1 MNILPFK
8 RKSDHIIRPLV
19 KYSFH
24 SLKYLIIR
32 INYQLWQYQQR
43 QIPLTYSS
51 LRPAILITITG
62 WMSTIMWFSKIQ
74 WGRAVFPI
82 TNDDSAR
89 IFHISCFTIC
99 VKFMTVV
106 SCILEFLWI
115 IFIRKLLKYES
126 GLNDFLIYY
135 SRHHKNIE
143 MEITSKNRKYLF
155 RLITIAD
162 YLSIESA
169 IIFGLAITYWML
181 RIIYELFILFNN
193 DQISTVVLLFSIQMI
208 IIEYIHCLF
217 LISLILIPFKA
228 LIIVVELI
236 INQIKQFFLVIRS
249 LFDLRL
255 SNTMKMQIVWHSFQ
269 KKYNR
274 IFNHIAKL
282 NADLKMVLLAM
293 ETISK
298 ASIIFST
305 IFYSQGITETIHGSI
320 FVICLM
326 SIFCLAT
333 GVYARLSIFPS
344 FNQQCCERLLAWNVR
359 ISQLYSRIND
369 NTNNRRINK
378 HQHIQFNKLIPPKNC
393 NRKSLFLF
401 TIRQQIKINLFMQTM
416 AKNRFGFNCGQ
427 IFFIDKFKYVELILM
442 NIPFTIMFYEKICL
456 DINNRIDNNN

>member
-1 MNILPFK
+1 MTMNILPFK

-19 KYSFH
+19 RYSFH

-51 LRPAILITITG
+51 IRPAILITITG
-62 WMSTIMWFSKIQ
+62 WICTIMWFSKIQ
-74 WGRAVFPI
+74 WERAVFPL
-82 TNDDSAR
+82 TYDDSAR
-89 IFHISCFTIC
+89 IFHISCFTVCI
-99 VKFMTVV
+99 KFMIVV
-106 SCILEFLWI
+106 NCILEFLWI

-126 GLNDFLIYY
+126 GLNDLFLYY

-169 IIFGLAITYWML
+169 IIF
-181 RIIYELFILFNN
+181 
-193 DQISTVVLLFSIQMI
+193 
-208 IIEYIHCLF
+208 
-217 LISLILIPFKA
+217 A
-228 LIIVVELI
+228 LIIVVEFI
-236 INQIKQFFLVIRS
+236 IVQIKQFFSTTQS

-255 SNTMKMQIVWHSFQ
+255 SLFDLTSSNTMRMQIDD
-269 KKYNR
+269 
-274 IFNHIAKL
+274 
-282 NADLKMVLLAM
+282 DLKAILLAM

-305 IFYSQGITETIHGSI
+305 IFYSQGVTETIHGSI
-320 FVICLM
+320 FVVCLI

-401 TIRQQIKINLFMQTM
+401 TIRQQIKINLFIQTM

-427 IFFIDKFKYVELILM
+427 IFFINKFKYVELILM

-456 DINNRIDNNN
+456 DINNRINNN

>member
-1 MNILPFK
+1 MTMNILPFK

-51 LRPAILITITG
+51 IRPAILITITG

-135 SRHHKNIE
+135 SSHHKNIE
-143 MEITSKNRKYLF
+143 MEITSQNRKYLF

-193 DQISTVVLLFSIQMI
+193 DQISTVVLLFSIQMT

-217 LISLILIPFKA
+217 LISLILMPFKA

-236 INQIKQFFLVIRS
+236 IVQIKQFFLAIRS

-282 NADLKMVLLAM
+282 NADLKVKELPKLYMVR
-293 ETISK
+293 
-298 ASIIFST
+298 
-305 IFYSQGITETIHGSI
+305 YSS
-320 FVICLM
+320 VCLI

-401 TIRQQIKINLFMQTM
+401 YDPATNQNKSVYTNNGKKSFWFQLWPDIFYQQI
-416 AKNRFGFNCGQ
+416 Q
-427 IFFIDKFKYVELILM
+427 I
-442 NIPFTIMFYEKICL
+442 C
-456 DINNRIDNNN
+456 